1 MIRQQN
7 GFVLI
12 QVMLVFAILIVVAA
26 KLQYE
31 QRIQIDRTAQSL
43 FLSQAQTYAESA
55 EAIAKVG
62 LMLDL
67 RSSQTDHLYEVWN
80 TSEGLFPIDDGLIQ
94 LELNDLEGRFNVNWL
109 TAESGYRESAQQSLS
124 RLLTILGSKP
134 EIADEL
140 FQWFDS
146 DSGID
151 YLYAD
156 ELPSYAPAY
165 RAMGDISELL
175 LLKSVD
181 YAEFNNI
188 APYLSALPA
197 DTKLNINT
205 APAEIIQSIAVYIDE
220 SSAQQ
225 VVVNRGET
233 GFTSLS
239 DFLNAEVFKQ
249 NEDSSVLLAQL
260 SVTSNWFEL
269 YTAVTLQERT
279 LTQRST
285 LHRGPTGITL
295 TLRDRSVQEANPIP
309 GDPIKG
315 LPPAANNND
324 ANDAN
329 ESNIENGA

>member
-1 MIRQQN
+1 MRRRQS

-62 LMLDL
+62 LILDL

-80 TSEGLFPIDDGLIQ
+80 TAEGLFPIDQGMIQ
-94 LELNDLEGRFNVNWL
+94 LELNDLQGRFNLNWL
-109 TAESGYRESAQQSLS
+109 TLQSGYRDSAQQGLM
-124 RLLTILGSKP
+124 RLLTILDSKP

-140 FQWFDS
+140 LQWFDQ

-151 YLYAD
+151 YFYAD
-156 ELPSYAPAY
+156 ERPSYAPAY
-165 RAMGDISELL
+165 TSMADRSELL

-181 YAEFNNI
+181 YAEFQKI

-197 DTKLNINT
+197 DSKLNINT
-205 APAEIIQSIAVYIDE
+205 APAEIIQSIAVYIDQ
-220 SSAQQ
+220 STAQQ
-225 VVVNRGET
+225 VVANRGES

-239 DFLNAEVFKQ
+239 DFLSGEVFKENQ
-249 NEDSSVLLAQL
+249 DSSVLLAQL

-269 YTAVTLQERT
+269 YTSVTLQDRT
-279 LTQRST
+279 LTQRSM
-285 LHRGPTGITL
+285 LHRGPSGMTL
-295 TLRDRSVQEANPIP
+295 TLRDRSVKEANPIP

-315 LPPAANNND
+315 PAASAD
-324 ANDAN
+324 LDDTN
-329 ESNIENGA
+329 ESNR